1 MRDYDKIMSLSYL
14 KYQDVNHLYDWV
26 MSQNLPG
33 TDLKWVDDVSEFDE
47 SFIKNY
53 NEESDVQAIFL
64 KLMFNISKKL
74 HDLHNEL
81 PFLPE
86 RIKIEKIKNLVSNL
100 HDKTECVIRIRN
112 VQEALNHRL
121 LLRKTR
127 RVTKSYQKAW
137 LNACIDMNTE
147 LRKKTKK

>member
-1 MRDYDKIMSLSYL
+1 
-14 KYQDVNHLYDWV
+14 

-81 PFLPE
+81 HFYLRESKLKRSKILFLIYM
-86 RIKIEKIKNLVSNL
+86 IKL
-100 HDKTECVIRIRN
+100 N
-112 VQEALNHRL
+112 VLF
-121 LLRKTR
+121 
-127 RVTKSYQKAW
+127 V
-137 LNACIDMNTE
+137 
-147 LRKKTKK
+147 

>member
-1 MRDYDKIMSLSYL
+1 
-14 KYQDVNHLYDWV
+14 

-47 SFIKNY
+47 SFIKSY

-100 HDKTECVIRIRN
+100 HDKTEFVIRIRN
-112 VQEALNHRL
+112 VQEALNHGL
-121 LLRKTR
+121 LLR
-127 RVTKSYQKAW
+127 
-137 LNACIDMNTE
+137 
-147 LRKKTKK
+147 